1 MLEQRNQLES
11 RTEHREIA
19 ARDIPPNPDED
30 LKAYYGFKLFTR
42 TYFSMEQLNGQ
53 NVNVNHLTM
62 C

>member
-1 MLEQRNQLES
+1 MFEQHNQLES
-11 RTEHREIA
+11 RTELSKIA
-19 ARDIPPNPDED
+19 AGDIPTNPDED